1 MSFRHLLE
9 AKDMQ
14 LVTPPQS
21 VKTMSAILPAVH
33 APSTPGTHAL
43 FTGSDDPLVLSR
55 IADDVAHHPGNVW
68 LPIIS
73 LHREDAARLGY
84 DDAERWCT
92 FLSGYAMEMA
102 RAMKIPWEQF
112 RWYAAFHDEAH
123 HPHVHMVCYS
133 ADGKSGYLT
142 KDGIAQIKSGL
153 VKQIFRQEPHELYEQ
168 QTQRRDELAQEAGA
182 VLAELSAFACATQLL
197 HHLGRL
203 FQDRTQRA
211 PIRGIAI
218 TDRKLRRR
226 IQEKKIAMGHKAD
239 DHEDAG
245 ITMQ

>member
-112 RWYAAFHDEAH
+112 RWYAGVPRRGPPSPCA
-123 HPHVHMVCYS
+123 Y
-133 ADGKSGYLT
+133 
-142 KDGIAQIKSGL
+142 GL
-153 VKQIFRQEPHELYEQ
+153 LQCGRQVRLSH
-168 QTQRRDELAQEAGA
+168 QRRDRPDQIRSGQTDLPTGA
-182 VLAELSAFACATQLL
+182 
-197 HHLGRL
+197 
-203 FQDRTQRA
+203 
-211 PIRGIAI
+211 P
-218 TDRKLRRR
+218 
-226 IQEKKIAMGHKAD
+226 
-239 DHEDAG
+239 
-245 ITMQ
+245 